1 MVISLK
7 KITIINYSND
17 NSLFSSILFLLF
29 GIILFTNPGD
39 ILKFISYIAGGS
51 LILIG
56 IFNVISYRRTLKK
69 LNIEQKSKLIS
80 GVLLMILG
88 LFTILFS
95 SLIET
100 TIRLIFGG
108 WIIYSGIM
116 RLIDV
121 LNNKENKVSF
131 IGRLIVAIL
140 LIICGLYVALTDLV
154 YSMIGL
160 FIIIYAILDII
171 NSFILRKSSN
181 ISVEI
186 STDRKETKGKRTK
199 NAKVVKEVNKEDEE

>member
-1 MVISLK
+1 MK

-29 GIILFTNPGD
+29 GMILFTNPGG

-51 LILIG
+51 LILVG
-56 IFNVISYRRTLKK
+56 IFNIISYHKTLKK

-80 GVLLMILG
+80 GIILAILG
-88 LFTILFS
+88 LFVILFS

-108 WIIYSGIM
+108 WIIYSGVM
-116 RLIDV
+116 RLIET
-121 LNNKENKVSF
+121 LNNKENTVSF
-131 IGRLIVAIL
+131 VARLIVSIL

-171 NSFILRKSSN
+171 GYIFYK
-181 ISVEI
+181 
-186 STDRKETKGKRTK
+186 KEFKK
-199 NAKVVKEVNKEDEE
+199 NDII